1 MGADLDFYD
10 DEVDVEDVE
19 AAKDGGIDDES
30 AKPYPDHHRLH
41 PNCCKPSQLLLLL
54 LTQHKWQAA
63 WALKWALDGSQR
75 LSAVSGD
82 VASQERDGRNRLIHT
97 IVCIKV

>member
-54 LTQHKWQAA
+54 LTQHKWLAA
-63 WALKWALDGSQR
+63 WALKWALDGRKGYPPFPVMSHHKNEM
-75 LSAVSGD
+75 VEIG
-82 VASQERDGRNRLIHT
+82 
-97 IVCIKV
+97 